1 METGGLPQIQGRRWE
16 ETRGGV
22 RYQQAR
28 FVRSAPTKK
37 EFLDDGRDEVAFVG
51 RSNVG
56 KSSLLNRLLGRK
68 NLARISSSPGKTRAV
83 NYFLIESRF
92 YFVDLPGYGY
102 AKVARAERQ
111 GWAKL
116 MEQYFQH
123 VQNRVHVVQL
133 VDGKVGAT
141 ELDMQA
147 NEYLSSLGCGRTVV
161 ATKMDR
167 VRSNERARRL
177 AGIRDRLVLQEEPLI
192 AFSAQTGEGVKELWR
207 EINLFCQRL
216 AGEAN

>member
-1 METGGLPQIQGRRWE
+1 MRN
-16 ETRGGV
+16 
-22 RYQQAR
+22 QQAR
-28 FVRSAPTKK
+28 FVRSAPTRK
-37 EFLDDGRDEVAFVG
+37 EFLDDGRAEVAFVG

-68 NLARISSSPGKTRAV
+68 NLARISSSPGKTRAI

-102 AKVARAERQ
+102 AKVARSERQ
-111 GWAKL
+111 SWAKL

-123 VQNRVHVVQL
+123 VQNRVHVIQL

-141 ELDMQA
+141 ELDVQA
-147 NEYLSSLGCGRTVV
+147 SEYLSSLGCGRTVV

-167 VRSNERARRL
+167 VRANQRARRL
-177 AGIRDRLVLQEEPLI
+177 AGIRDQLALQDEPLI

-207 EINLFCQRL
+207 QINLFLQQFE
-216 AGEAN
+216 GEAN

>member
-1 METGGLPQIQGRRWE
+1 M
-16 ETRGGV
+16 

-28 FVRSAPTKK
+28 FVRSAPTRQ
-37 EFLDDGRDEVAFVG
+37 EFLDDGRPEVAFVG

-68 NLARISSSPGKTRAV
+68 SLARISTSPGKTRTV

-92 YFVDLPGYGY
+92 YFVDLPGFGY
-102 AKVARAERQ
+102 AKVGRKERQ

-116 MEQYFQH
+116 MEDYFQH
-123 VQNRVHVVQL
+123 VQNRAHVIQL

-141 ELDMQA
+141 ELDIQA
-147 NEYLSSLGCGRTVV
+147 SEYLSNLRCGRTVV

-167 VRSNERARRL
+167 LRSNERARSL
-177 AGIRDRLVLQEEPLI
+177 AGIRDQLALQEEPLI
-192 AFSAQTGEGVKELWR
+192 AFSARSGEGVKELWR
-207 EINLFCQRL
+207 EINHFLQRL
-216 AGEAN
+216 GGEVN

>member
-1 METGGLPQIQGRRWE
+1 
-16 ETRGGV
+16 V
-22 RYQQAR
+22 RSQQAR
-28 FVRSAPTKK
+28 FVRSAPTKN
-37 EFLDDGRDEVAFVG
+37 EFLDDGRVEVAFVG

-68 NLARISSSPGKTRAV
+68 NLARISSSPGKTRAI
-83 NYFLIESRF
+83 NYFLIESSF

-102 AKVARAERQ
+102 AKVSKSERQ
-111 GWAKL
+111 SWARL

-123 VQNRVHVVQL
+123 VQSRVHVIQL

-141 ELDMQA
+141 ELDVQA

-167 VRSNERARRL
+167 VRASQKARRL
-177 AGIRDRLVLQEEPLI
+177 AEIRDQLALRTEPLI

-207 EINLFCQRL
+207 EIELSFRQL
-216 AGEAN
+216 EGEA

>member
-1 METGGLPQIQGRRWE
+1 
-16 ETRGGV
+16 V
-22 RYQQAR
+22 RNQQAR
-28 FVRSAPTKK
+28 FVRSAPTRK
-37 EFLDDGRDEVAFVG
+37 EFLDDGRAEVAFVG

-68 NLARISSSPGKTRAV
+68 NLARISSSPGKTRAI

-102 AKVARAERQ
+102 AKVARSERHS
-111 GWAKL
+111 WARL

-123 VQNRVHVVQL
+123 VQNRVHVIQL

-141 ELDMQA
+141 ELDVQA
-147 NEYLSSLGCGRTVV
+147 SEYLASLGCRRTVV

-167 VRSNERARRL
+167 VRANQKARRL
-177 AGIRDRLVLQEEPLI
+177 AGIRDQLALQEEPLI
-192 AFSAQTGEGVKELWR
+192 AFSAQTGEGVKELWS
-207 EINLFCQRL
+207 EINLFQQL

>member
-1 METGGLPQIQGRRWE
+1 MRH
-16 ETRGGV
+16 
-22 RYQQAR
+22 QQAS
-28 FVRSAPTKK
+28 FVRSAPTRR
-37 EFLDDGRDEVAFVG
+37 EFLEDGRAEVAFVG

-102 AKVARAERQ
+102 AKVAKTERQ
-111 GWAKL
+111 SWAKL

-123 VQNRVHVVQL
+123 VKDRVHVIQL

-141 ELDMQA
+141 ELDVQA
-147 NEYLSSLGCGRTVV
+147 SEYLSSLGCGRTVV

-167 VRSNERARRL
+167 VRPNQRARRL
-177 AGIRDRLVLQEEPLI
+177 VEIRDQLTLQTETLI
-192 AFSAQTGEGVKELWR
+192 AFSAQTGEGVKELWK
-207 EINLFCQRL
+207 EINLFSSSL
-216 AGEAN
+216 EAR

>member
-1 METGGLPQIQGRRWE
+1 M
-16 ETRGGV
+16 
-22 RYQQAR
+22 RYQQAS
-28 FVRSAPTKK
+28 FVRSAPTRK
-37 EFLDDGRDEVAFVG
+37 EFLDDGRAEVAFVG

-68 NLARISSSPGKTRAV
+68 KLARISSSPGKTRAV
-83 NYFLIESRF
+83 NYFLIQSHF

-102 AKVARAERQ
+102 AKVAKKERES
-111 GWAKL
+111 WAKL

-123 VQNRVHVVQL
+123 VQNRVHAIQL

-141 ELDMQA
+141 ELDVQA

-167 VRSNERARRL
+167 VRPNQRTRRL
-177 AGIRDRLVLQEEPLI
+177 AEIRGQLALRTEPLI
-192 AFSAQTGEGVKELWR
+192 AFSAQTGEGVKELWK
-207 EINLFCQRL
+207 EINLFSSGFQ
-216 AGEAN
+216 AK

>member
-1 METGGLPQIQGRRWE
+1 MRNQR
-16 ETRGGV
+16 
-22 RYQQAR
+22 AR
-28 FVRSAPTKK
+28 FVRSAPTRK
-37 EFLDDGRDEVAFVG
+37 EFLDDGRAEVAFVG

-68 NLARISSSPGKTRAV
+68 NLARISSSPGKTRAI

-102 AKVARAERQ
+102 AKVARSERQ
-111 GWAKL
+111 SWAKL

-123 VQNRVHVVQL
+123 VQNRVHVIQL

-141 ELDMQA
+141 ELDVQA
-147 NEYLSSLGCGRTVV
+147 SEYLSSLGCGRTVV

-167 VRSNERARRL
+167 VRPNQRARRL
-177 AGIRDRLVLQEEPLI
+177 AGIRDQLALQDEPLI

-207 EINLFCQRL
+207 EITLFQEL
-216 AGEAN
+216 GGEAN